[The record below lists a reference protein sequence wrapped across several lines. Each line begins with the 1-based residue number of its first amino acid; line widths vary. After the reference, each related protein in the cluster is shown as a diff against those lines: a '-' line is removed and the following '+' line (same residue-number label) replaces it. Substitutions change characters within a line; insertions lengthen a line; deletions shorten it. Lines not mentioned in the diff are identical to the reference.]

1 MAANTAVVSRSLD
14 LTSNWK
20 MQNAKM
26 VQILNTVTDRYHR
39 STRLQGPRPPLGKR
53 HYKTRKKDIFSTSC
67 FLLPTS
73 KRQGTSRSGTGSCTR
88 YNSVFRLQNRVWPS
102 LPRANRQQHS
112 QTWSPALGIKICPY
126 KPCERNWTLW
136 SWKVAHRKQGREL
149 QEAISELL
157 GKIFTFNQI
166 ERDRTFYRICLDLA
180 YNWSQ
185 VLE

>member
-73 KRQGTSRSGTGSCTR
+73 KRQGTSRSGTGLCTR

-112 QTWSPALGIKICPY
+112 QTWSPALGIKIS
-126 KPCERNWTLW
+126 L
-136 SWKVAHRKQGREL
+136 
-149 QEAISELL
+149 ISPVNETGHCGVEKSLIENRGENFKRPFL
-157 GKIFTFNQI
+157 NYSARFSHLIKLRGIEHFTGFALI
-166 ERDRTFYRICLDLA
+166 
-180 YNWSQ
+180 
-185 VLE
+185 